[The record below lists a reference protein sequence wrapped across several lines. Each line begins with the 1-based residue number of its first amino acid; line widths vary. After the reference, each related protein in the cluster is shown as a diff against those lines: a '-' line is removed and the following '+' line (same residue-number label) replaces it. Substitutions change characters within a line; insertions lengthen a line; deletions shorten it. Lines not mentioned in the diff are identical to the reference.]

1 MVMPL
6 GLAMVVVMVGVLVA
20 GGREVGDFGNT
31 L

>member
-6 GLAMVVVMVGVLVA
+6 GLAMVVIVGVLVA